1 MARQNI
7 GSQTGIVATRDRL
20 KRIDETLFPGEK
32 EVAYDNQA
40 TTLTALVNND
50 KDHESR
56 LASIEQ
62 ALASRPF

>member
-20 KRIDETLFPGEK
+20 KRVDEALFPGEN

-40 TTLTALVNND
+40 NTLTALVNND

-56 LASIEQ
+56 LISIEQ